1 MFKRWK
7 TKSSFYNF
15 AKLFFFFF
23 LKLFEKIFKHSKYI
37 YIMILTMNG
46 WIPIKKDILYQELGN
61 RIEALDDE
69 FSIKDNIEK
78 KYWIFY

>member
-1 MFKRWK
+1 
-7 TKSSFYNF
+7 
-15 AKLFFFFF
+15 

-37 YIMILTMNG
+37 YNDSYDE
-46 WIPIKKDILYQELGN
+46 WIDTNKKNILYQELGN